1 MTHSHLIENV
11 APQVPPVRRFC
22 NNAVMTI
29 KHLLFACTNLAV
41 ERRNVTA
48 FRKGG
53 NVTEEKLL
61 GDKVPIKEVVT
72 MLRNIGAYDEIE
84 SGYGYRR

>member
-1 MTHSHLIENV
+1 MENL
-11 APQVPPVRRFC
+11 APQVSPISRFC

-29 KHLLFACTNLAV
+29 KHLLIACPDLAV

-48 FRKGG
+48 FQEGG
-53 NVTEEKLL
+53 YVTEEKLL

-72 MLRNIGAYDEIE
+72 MLRNIGVYGEI
-84 SGYGYRR
+84 